1 MPGKI
6 GKLKLV
12 PITKGY
18 IKKQEGEKRM
28 KFKAISI
35 ISAMILTVGVL
46 AGCGAKT
53 PTTPTTTPSGTSAPT
68 ETAWPTKTVEVL
80 VTASAGGDTDFNART
95 FAKYF
100 EKITGQTMIITNMG
114 GGGGS
119 VATSQVKNATADGN
133 TILFTHTGPMIVNE
147 VAGLVDYGY
156 DAFEIAAIP
165 AVDKGVIL
173 VASKQSGLKDAAD
186 LVAKAKAEPGKIVFG
201 TELGG
206 YSHLQGL
213 MLMDQAGIDL
223 KVVDVG
229 SASEKVTNLLGGRV
243 DVAAISYGTIQ
254 DYLKTGDMVALGQFS
269 AERNTFLGDIK
280 TLTEQGLN
288 FAMEKPY
295 IIALPKGT
303 DPKIVKKMS
312 DIAKQ
317 ISANPDYAK
326 DLETGFKQPVTV
338 YETADAIK
346 LIKETRDE
354 FFKFQALLKK

>member
-1 MPGKI
+1 
-6 GKLKLV
+6 
-12 PITKGY
+12 
-18 IKKQEGEKRM
+18 M

-35 ISAMILTVGVL
+35 ISAMVLTAGVL
-46 AGCGAKT
+46 AGCGATT
-53 PTTPTTTPSGTSAPT
+53 PTTPTAAPSGTSAPT

-100 EKITGQTMIITNMG
+100 EEITGQTMIITNMG

-119 VATSQVKNATADGN
+119 VATSQVKNSATDGN

-156 DAFEIAAIP
+156 DAFDVAAIP

-173 VASKQSGLKDAAD
+173 VASKQSGLTDAAD
-186 LVAKAKAEPGKIVFG
+186 LVAKAKATPGDIIFG

-213 MLMDQAGIDL
+213 MLMDQAGIDM

-229 SASEKVTNLLGGRV
+229 SAAEKVTNLLGGRI

-269 AERNTFLGDIK
+269 AERNEFLGDIK
-280 TLTEQGLN
+280 TLTEQGLD

-295 IIALPKGT
+295 IIAFPKGT
-303 DPKIVKKMS
+303 DAKIIEKMS
-312 DIAKQ
+312 SIAKQ
-317 ISANPDYAK
+317 ISADPDYAK

-338 YETADAIK
+338 YETADAIQI
-346 LIKETRDE
+346 IKETRDE
-354 FFKFQALLKK
+354 FFKFQDLLKK